1 MLILTRKLNESIYI
15 GDDVTITIIGIDGDR
30 VRVGIDAPKDL
41 KILRSELVENT
52 LAANKASLDL
62 TPDLIKSIRSRIQQ
76 EKDGREDNKDI

>member
-30 VRVGIDAPKDL
+30 VRIGIDAPKDL

-76 EKDGREDNKDI
+76 EKDKREDNITQ